1 MNNNML
7 DEQTNIYL
15 KEIIE
20 QNKIIISLLKGGK
33 DNA

>member
-20 QNKIIISLLKGGK
+20 QNKIIISFLKGGK
-33 DNA
+33 DSA